1 MSYTIQT
8 ITPREMQLGDVIR
21 NGDSPFSDCTVKQI
35 KDNMITLFRPY
46 VHTSDFSY
54 VGGIIT
60 YIGIEEYKISVDS
73 DVEYQLIQRV
83 TLR

>member
-1 MSYTIQT
+1 MTIQT

-21 NGDSPFSDCTVKQI
+21 NGDSPFSDSTVKQI

-54 VGGIIT
+54 VGGVIT

-73 DVEYQLIQRV
+73 DREYQLIQRV